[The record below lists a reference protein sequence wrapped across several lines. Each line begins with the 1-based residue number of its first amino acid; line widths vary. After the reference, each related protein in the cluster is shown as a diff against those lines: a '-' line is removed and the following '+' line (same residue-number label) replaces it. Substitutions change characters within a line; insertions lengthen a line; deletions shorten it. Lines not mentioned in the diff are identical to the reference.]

1 MKALIKQGA
10 VAALLAFAMAGAQA
24 GVVSST
30 DVFTG
35 ANVTGFSG
43 GAQGGSSFDGSLE
56 DPWGVTFFDTGSAGS
71 LGYLEFET
79 ASAVTLSGIHLFA
92 ASDGA
97 GIGHRRSMSAFRL
110 FSDTD
115 NDGIYETEL
124 VNVGVNPDY
133 SGVQSFDDLASA
145 DGALE
150 AVFMFDRT
158 VTASRFRYEV
168 EQGVTYGPYA
178 GVRLQEIDAIGVA
191 AEVPEP
197 TSLALLGLGLGAL
210 GLRRRKQAA

>member
-10 VAALLAFAMAGAQA
+10 VAALLAVAMAGAQA
-24 GVVSST
+24 GVVSAE
-30 DVFTG
+30 DAFTG
-35 ANVTGFSG
+35 ASVTGFSG
-43 GAQGGSSFDGSLE
+43 GAQAGSSFDGSLE
-56 DPWGVTFFDTGSAGS
+56 DPSGVTFFDTGSAGS
-71 LGYLEFET
+71 LGYLDFET
-79 ASAVTLSGIHLFA
+79 ATAVSLSGIHLFA

-97 GIGHRRSMSAFRL
+97 GIGHRRSMSAFR
-110 FSDTD
+110 FYSDTD
-115 NDGIYETEL
+115 NDGVYETLL

-133 SGVQSFDDLASA
+133 GGAQSFDDLASA
-145 DGALE
+145 EGALE
-150 AVFMFDRT
+150 AVFMFGRT

-178 GVRLQEIDAIGVA
+178 GVRLQEIDAIT

-197 TSLALLGLGLGAL
+197 ASLALLGLGLGAL

>member
-1 MKALIKQGA
+1 MKALMKQGA
-10 VAALLAFAMAGAQA
+10 AAALLAMAMGSAHA
-24 GVVSST
+24 GVVSAS
-30 DVFTG
+30 DAFTG
-35 ANVTGFSG
+35 ASVTNFSG
-43 GAQGGSSFDGSLE
+43 GAQAGSSFDGSLE

-79 ASAVTLSGIHLFA
+79 ASAISLTGIHLFA

-97 GIGHRRSMSAFRL
+97 GIGHRRSMGAFRL

-124 VNVGVNPDY
+124 VNVRVNPDY
-133 SGVQSFDDLASA
+133 NGAQSFDDLAAA

-150 AVFMFDRT
+150 AIFSFGRT

-178 GVRLQEIDAIGVA
+178 GVRLQEIDAITAA

-197 TSLALLGLGLGAL
+197 ASLALLGLGLGAL

>member
-10 VAALLAFAMAGAQA
+10 AAALLAVAMGGAHA
-24 GVVSST
+24 GVVSSS
-30 DVFTG
+30 DAFTG
-35 ANVTGFSG
+35 ASVTNFSG
-43 GAQGGSSFDGSLE
+43 GAQAGSSFDGSLE

-71 LGYLEFET
+71 LGYVEFET
-79 ASAVTLSGIHLFA
+79 ASAVSLTGIHLFA
-92 ASDGA
+92 ASDGPS
-97 GIGHRRSMSAFRL
+97 IGHRRSMSAFRL

-124 VNVGVNPDY
+124 VNVSVNPDY
-133 SGVQSFDDLASA
+133 SGAQGFDDLASA
-145 DGALE
+145 DSALE
-150 AVFMFDRT
+150 AVFSFGRT

-178 GVRLQEIDAIGVA
+178 GVRLQEIDAIA
-191 AEVPEP
+191 ADVPEP

>member
-10 VAALLAFAMAGAQA
+10 VAALLAVAMASAQA
-24 GVVSST
+24 GVAST
-30 DVFTG
+30 TDAFTG
-35 ANVTGFSG
+35 ASVTGFSG
-43 GAQGGSSFDGSLE
+43 GAQAGSSFDGSLD
-56 DPWGVTFFDTGSAGS
+56 DPFGVTFFDTGSAGS
-71 LGYLEFET
+71 LGYIELET
-79 ASAVTLSGIHLFA
+79 ASAVALSGIHLFA

-115 NDGIYETEL
+115 NDGSYETEL

-133 SGVQSFDDLASA
+133 AGAQSFDDLASA

-150 AVFMFDRT
+150 AIFMFDRT
-158 VTASRFRYEV
+158 ITASRFRYEV

-178 GVRLQEIDAIGVA
+178 GVRLQEIDAIGNAVD
-191 AEVPEP
+191 VPEP
-197 TSLALLGLGLGAL
+197 ASLALLGLGLGAL

>member
-10 VAALLAFAMAGAQA
+10 AAALLAVAMAGAQA
-24 GVVSST
+24 GVVSAE
-30 DVFTG
+30 DAFTG
-35 ANVTGFSG
+35 ASVTGFSG
-43 GAQGGSSFDGSLE
+43 GAQPGSSFDGSLE
-56 DPWGVTFFDTGSAGS
+56 DPSGVTFFDTGAAGS
-71 LGYLEFET
+71 LGYLDFET
-79 ASAVTLSGIHLFA
+79 ASAVSLSGIHLFA

-97 GIGHRRSMSAFRL
+97 GIGHRRSMSAFR
-110 FSDTD
+110 FYSDTD
-115 NDGIYETEL
+115 NDGVYETLL

-133 SGVQSFDDLASA
+133 SGAQSFDDLASA
-145 DGALE
+145 QDALE
-150 AVFMFDRT
+150 AVFMFGRT

-178 GVRLQEIDAIGVA
+178 GVRLQEIDAIGAA

-197 TSLALLGLGLGAL
+197 ASLALLGLGLGAL